1 MLNKIHSNYFIS
13 EFYIFYTLIVDSSY
27 YFRFFLSV
35 NLSVRM
41 AACPEAEV
49 ADVDLIARVIA
60 SVKPTFADS
69 DIDQET
75 LEKLQ
80 QLWIKKLKLQDDRRE
95 ERGAEEEGAGLD
107 TFQITH
113 SGNAGSGHGSDP
125 CC

>member
-1 MLNKIHSNYFIS
+1 MLNKIHLHSNYFIS

-27 YFRFFLSV
+27 YFRFCLSV

-41 AACPEAEV
+41 AAGLEAEV

-107 TFQITH
+107 MFQITH
-113 SGNAGSGHGSDP
+113 SGNAGHVSEP

>member
-1 MLNKIHSNYFIS
+1 MLNKIHLHSNYFIS

-41 AACPEAEV
+41 AAGLEAEV

-80 QLWIKKLKLQDDRRE
+80 QLWIKKLKLQDDRGE

-113 SGNAGSGHGSDP
+113 SGNAGHGSEP

>member
-1 MLNKIHSNYFIS
+1 MLNKIHLHSNYFIS

-27 YFRFFLSV
+27 YFRFCLSV

-41 AACPEAEV
+41 AGLEAEV
-49 ADVDLIARVIA
+49 ADVDLILRVIA

-113 SGNAGSGHGSDP
+113 SGNAGHGSEP